1 MSPRNL
7 CLGLGKVLLSGP
19 WKVHALCQDLKDII
33 TKCISI
39 NLCWMPASST
49 SLEQVKRMKNIVD
62 RQSGFYLLLKKCLES
77 MEAIGIYPLKKSIFK
92 VKSNFYCT
100 DDSVHLS
107 SLSVDCKFL
116 GFQLS
121 FSPLAPAG
129 TWPRWFTSRTARR
142 WSMRWSFPQMAPTW
156 LWAPMMGPWT
166 SMPSP
171 RDTKKLGNATSPPVS
186 SPTSTGLRTAS
197 FCRPMMVLGRGCSTR
212 CPVSLQGARVMNN

>member
-1 MSPRNL
+1 
-7 CLGLGKVLLSGP
+7 
-19 WKVHALCQDLKDII
+19 
-33 TKCISI
+33 
-39 NLCWMPASST
+39 MPASST

-129 TWPRWFTSRTARR
+129 T
-142 WSMRWSFPQMAPTW
+142 
-156 LWAPMMGPWT
+156 
-166 SMPSP
+166 
-171 RDTKKLGNATSPPVS
+171 
-186 SPTSTGLRTAS
+186 
-197 FCRPMMVLGRGCSTR
+197 
-212 CPVSLQGARVMNN
+212 